1 MKKAVSST
9 CKQSYKLQIF
19 NAGSMLSFKI
29 QNNRRLIFYVC
40 TVVLNRIKKKDKK
53 KVTLLT
59 EEMTHTPLSP
69 TLGFPNMHSAVP

>member
-53 KVTLLT
+53 KY
-59 EEMTHTPLSP
+59 
-69 TLGFPNMHSAVP
+69 

>member
-53 KVTLLT
+53 KVLKSHLA
-59 EEMTHTPLSP
+59 
-69 TLGFPNMHSAVP
+69 N